1 MVDLFNCFEQ
11 SAQKVIVLSL
21 NKKRRGGKL
30 GSLWGGE
37 MEDPGIKVAI
47 KAVLSLFH
55 CITSLLFGPC
65 RLSEFTLAGL
75 TSHFIPREGVAT
87 HLLR

>member
-1 MVDLFNCFEQ
+1 MFNCFEQ
-11 SAQKVIVLSL
+11 SAQKLIVLSL

-37 MEDPGIKVAI
+37 MEGPGNNVAR

-55 CITSLLFGPC
+55 FSKLLAQDNDFPA
-65 RLSEFTLAGL
+65 F
-75 TSHFIPREGVAT
+75 
-87 HLLR
+87 

>member
-1 MVDLFNCFEQ
+1 MFNCFEQ
-11 SAQKVIVLSL
+11 SAQTLIVLSL
-21 NKKRRGGKL
+21 NKKRTGGKL
-30 GSLWGGE
+30 GFLWGGE
-37 MEDPGIKVAI
+37 MEDPGNKVAR
-47 KAVLSLFH
+47 KAVLSRFH

-75 TSHFIPREGVAT
+75 TSYFIPRVGVYA